1 MDGCNIFSILFPFS
15 SFGGKNFYFDMCCDN
30 LIKFLCMTSL
40 LYNIKYQCFFK
51 ILKSDCYNV
60 SNKHLKRDVVING
73 RINWPIITNRLAM
86 TQTLLA
92 DLSQFFFILSDLKC
106 YRSAF
111 SSSANHLSIAEHEG
125 QPKKSTKENM
135 FFSNCKTCLFSFV
148 FIFTSLTFK
157 PHNF

>member
-15 SFGGKNFYFDMCCDN
+15 SFGGKIFYFDMCCDN

-73 RINWPIITNRLAM
+73 RTNWPIITYRLAM

-92 DLSQFFFILSDLKC
+92 DLSQFFFILSDLKWVIGVPSQALQIIFQMQSMRTSQKRAAKKIC
-106 YRSAF
+106 FFR
-111 SSSANHLSIAEHEG
+111 IAKHVC
-125 QPKKSTKENM
+125 
-135 FFSNCKTCLFSFV
+135 FHLFSF
-148 FIFTSLTFK
+148 
-157 PHNF
+157 